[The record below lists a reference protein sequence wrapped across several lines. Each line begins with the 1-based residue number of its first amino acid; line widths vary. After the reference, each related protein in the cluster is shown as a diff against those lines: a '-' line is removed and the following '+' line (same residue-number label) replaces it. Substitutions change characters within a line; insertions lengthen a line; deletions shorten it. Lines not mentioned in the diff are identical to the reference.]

1 MEPACPVCGNLQSSR
16 GPRQYQRCARCSLLF
31 AANGKAADAAW
42 YERSWMYKGR
52 PKAVRAGLADGAWA
66 WNQFF
71 RLAPLTDGEA
81 SLLDVGCG
89 EGRFLNATRQ
99 RGFHV
104 QGLDFNGNCVE
115 AVRNLYGVQVASR
128 DLASYATGA
137 AHFDYVTAFE
147 FLEHT
152 ADPVDVLR
160 CLGRLATYVGI
171 SVPCADRRPPLFAR
185 GIDDPPHHLT
195 LWTEGALL
203 RAFIKAGLETQHV
216 AGNGYSPECLA
227 NYLMG
232 LIGGNYPLH
241 RYVRGTTR
249 RLGRLLGR
257 LVRVREPR
265 PFTLFAFAKSTADIP
280 P

>member
-1 MEPACPVCGNLQSSR
+1 MEPACPVCGSPQFSR
-16 GPRQYQRCARCSLLF
+16 GPRQYQRCAKCNLLF
-31 AANGKAADAAW
+31 AMNGKAADADW
-42 YERSWMYKGR
+42 YERSWMYKGH
-52 PKAVRAGLADGAWA
+52 PKAMRAGLAEGVWA
-66 WNQFF
+66 WDQFF
-71 RLAPLTDGEA
+71 RLAPLTDGES

-89 EGRFLNATRQ
+89 EGRFLNAARQ

-104 QGLDFNGNCVE
+104 QGLDFNANCVE
-115 AVRNLYGVQVASR
+115 AARNLYGVQVVSR
-128 DLASYATGA
+128 DLASYVTGA
-137 AHFDYVTAFE
+137 EHFDYVTAFE

-160 CLGRLATYVGI
+160 CLGHLATYVGI

-195 LWTEGALL
+195 LWTEEALR
-203 RAFIKAGLETQHV
+203 RALIKAGLETQHV

-227 NYLMG
+227 YYLMG

-241 RYVRGTTR
+241 RYVRGTMR

-257 LVRVREPR
+257 FVPVREPR
-265 PFTLFAFAKSTADIP
+265 PFTLFALASSNR
-280 P
+280 